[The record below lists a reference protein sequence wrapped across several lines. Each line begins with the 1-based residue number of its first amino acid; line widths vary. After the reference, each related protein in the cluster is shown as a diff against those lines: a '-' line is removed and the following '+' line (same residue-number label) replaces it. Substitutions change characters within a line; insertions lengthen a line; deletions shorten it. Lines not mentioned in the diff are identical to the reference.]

1 MTPERALPI
10 TMRYTARGENGLFRR
25 RTLAMGDHCVLRHA
39 LAILCAFAFLTVG
52 SVHGVQHLGTVF
64 AAVEDVDSSDVPDA
78 PQKAPLAAEHCC
90 ACTVLAVPAPVE
102 AALPVPPGTTQPA
115 SRVVSLRSHPPNT
128 ETRPPIR
135 TI

>member
-1 MTPERALPI
+1 MTLGRVLPI

-25 RTLAMGDHCVLRHA
+25 RTLAIGDRGVLRHLVA
-39 LAILCAFAFLTVG
+39 MLCALAFLTVG
-52 SVHGVQHLGTVF
+52 SVHGVQHLGTAF

-78 PQKAPLAAEHCC
+78 PQKAPLAAEHCFAC
-90 ACTVLAVPAPVE
+90 AVLAVPSPADAVVPV
-102 AALPVPPGTTQPA
+102 AVGTAQVRSHPA
-115 SRVVSLRSHPPNT
+115 SMRSHPPNA